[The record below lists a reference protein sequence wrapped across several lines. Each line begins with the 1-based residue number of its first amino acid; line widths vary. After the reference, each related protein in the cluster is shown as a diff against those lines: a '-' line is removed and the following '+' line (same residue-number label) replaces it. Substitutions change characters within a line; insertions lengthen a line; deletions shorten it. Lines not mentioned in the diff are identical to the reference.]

1 MAASQAGSIDAK
13 LAAALRADVASN
25 PYVTTDPYHDV
36 SSLALVAIDAY
47 EAGDLE
53 TCLGLA
59 ERTCATCRALLHA
72 VAAWDALTYWDAVP
86 DGVQAA
92 YAAGALLAGRTGG
105 AGWREHADVALICAS
120 SDRGASAD
128 RLARRRRLAACFA
141 PPRPPP
147 RKRPRRGDEVARDD
161 RVRRA
166 VAAAR
171 AAGRPARIAGAADG
185 SPARYAWASPRALAG
200 LGVAARRVPAEVG
213 RVDAAGDGRRTRVV
227 PFGAVADAA
236 ERGGGDA
243 PYLAQHRL
251 LDQIPEL
258 RAYVADVLDLAPR
271 RRVASVWVGPAGTV
285 SAAHHD
291 PADNLFVQFA
301 GAKKWDLWA
310 PSDDAPARPADE
322 TVALEPGAALF
333 VPRGWWHEVTALDPA
348 VSLSLW
354 FDDDLPDGAELA
366 RFTADRSRE

>member
-1 MAASQAGSIDAK
+1 MAASSQASSIDAK

-25 PYVTTDPYHDV
+25 PYVTTDPYHEV

-105 AGWREHADVALICAS
+105 AGWREHADVALVCAS

-128 RLARRRRLAACFA
+128 RMARRRRLAACFA

-161 RVRRA
+161 RV
-166 VAAAR
+166 
-171 AAGRPARIAGAADG
+171 
-185 SPARYAWASPRALAG
+185 
-200 LGVAARRVPAEVG
+200 G
-213 RVDAAGDGRRTRVV
+213 RVDATGDGRLTRVV

-366 RFTADRSRE
+366 RFTADRSR

>member
-1 MAASQAGSIDAK
+1 MAASSQASSIDAK

-25 PYVTTDPYHDV
+25 PYVTTDPYHEV

-92 YAAGALLAGRTGG
+92 YAAGALLAG
-105 AGWREHADVALICAS
+105 ADPAAPA
-120 SDRGASAD
+120 GASTRTPPWSA
-128 RLARRRRLAACFA
+128 RRPTAARRPIAWRAGGGSPRASRRRGRRRASGPARRRGRGTTASGA
-141 PPRPPP
+141 
-147 RKRPRRGDEVARDD
+147 RRGVA
-161 RVRRA
+161 
-166 VAAAR
+166 

-200 LGVAARRVPAEVG
+200 LGVG
-213 RVDAAGDGRRTRVV
+213 RVDATGDGRLTRVV

-366 RFTADRSRE
+366 RFTADRSR